1 MGVYAQRCRPPQ
13 PNLKICAA
21 LCVRRYQCTMLLP
34 CPRPQPRC
42 TCVPPW
48 CLRLLMGVPL
58 SPPPPS
64 VPNSSETFGGAQ
76 RVNIELQKLGAR
88 GVSILFASGDIGV
101 SRVEGDG
108 DNCTTFSATF
118 PASSPWVTAVGGTTN
133 AVRSSLRCFV
143 LLVPPDLAC
152 AGYLCSSLDG
162 CDSLRALR

>member
-1 MGVYAQRCRPPQ
+1 MHHAPTLPSPPATLYLRPSLVSP
-13 PNLKICAA
+13 PTVGCAP
-21 LCVRRYQCTMLLP
+21 LP
-34 CPRPQPRC
+34 
-42 TCVPPW
+42 PPP
-48 CLRLLMGVPL
+48 PL
-58 SPPPPS
+58 SP
-64 VPNSSETFGGAQ
+64 TFLKPLGAQ

-152 AGYLCSSLDG
+152 AGYLCSSLEG